1 MRRTYDLFI
10 CEVCGHS
17 RQRPGMCPFCKIEL
31 VRDEDVREIEMSTA
45 SRTERILDNH
55 RWYI

>member
-1 MRRTYDLFI
+1 MRRDYDLYV

-31 VRDEDVREIEMSTA
+31 VQEKDIRAIEMATA
-45 SRTERILDNH
+45 SRAEQILENR
-55 RWYI
+55 RWYA